1 MPHLRP
7 TKVVGKHISHGDP
20 SIDLGVGLGTGEAVP
35 SGVSAMDHAEKE
47 GEANLGAEQ
56 REEGADLWRCLAD
69 PEAAPQIGKRLG
81 ARSGG
86 RLV

>member
-1 MPHLRP
+1 MVL
-7 TKVVGKHISHGDP
+7 SA
-20 SIDLGVGLGTGEAVP
+20 SP
-35 SGVSAMDHAEKE
+35 SGISAMDHAEKE
-47 GEANLGAEQ
+47 EEVNLGAEQ
-56 REEGADLWRCLAD
+56 RGEGADLWLCSAD

>member
-1 MPHLRP
+1 
-7 TKVVGKHISHGDP
+7 
-20 SIDLGVGLGTGEAVP
+20 
-35 SGVSAMDHAEKE
+35 MDHAEKE

-81 ARSGG
+81 L
-86 RLV
+86 LVLGAA